1 MSWFDNLLSCFAKDI
16 AIDLGTT
23 NTVIYSKGE
32 GIVLDEP
39 SVVAF
44 VSEVGFD
51 VPYLFGSQAKLMIGK
66 TPMKISVNRP
76 LKDGVIADF
85 KVAEDM
91 MRHFV
96 KSISPKTRFVMP
108 LIIVCVPL
116 ESTPVERRA
125 IQEAAEKCGAREVFL
140 IEEPMAAAIGAGLP
154 VSDAVGSMI
163 VDIGGG
169 TTEIAIVSLD
179 GIVRGKSIKVGGNAI
194 DEVISQYIKQKYNL
208 LIGDTTAE
216 NIKKTLGVAYL
227 KPGDENKS
235 SRIRG
240 RDLITGT
247 PREMSMFQADIV
259 QAVSEPVVKI
269 VEAVRSTLESAPPE
283 LASDIVDRGIVLTGG
298 GAMLKNLDYVIS
310 EATGL
315 PVFIAPRPL
324 LCVAYGVG
332 RVLENYREYSHILFR
347 QV

>member
-125 IQEAAEKCGAREVFL
+125 IQEAAEK
-140 IEEPMAAAIGAGLP
+140 
-154 VSDAVGSMI
+154 
-163 VDIGGG
+163 
-169 TTEIAIVSLD
+169 
-179 GIVRGKSIKVGGNAI
+179 
-194 DEVISQYIKQKYNL
+194 
-208 LIGDTTAE
+208 
-216 NIKKTLGVAYL
+216 
-227 KPGDENKS
+227 
-235 SRIRG
+235 
-240 RDLITGT
+240 
-247 PREMSMFQADIV
+247 
-259 QAVSEPVVKI
+259 
-269 VEAVRSTLESAPPE
+269 
-283 LASDIVDRGIVLTGG
+283 
-298 GAMLKNLDYVIS
+298 
-310 EATGL
+310 
-315 PVFIAPRPL
+315 
-324 LCVAYGVG
+324 
-332 RVLENYREYSHILFR
+332 
-347 QV
+347 